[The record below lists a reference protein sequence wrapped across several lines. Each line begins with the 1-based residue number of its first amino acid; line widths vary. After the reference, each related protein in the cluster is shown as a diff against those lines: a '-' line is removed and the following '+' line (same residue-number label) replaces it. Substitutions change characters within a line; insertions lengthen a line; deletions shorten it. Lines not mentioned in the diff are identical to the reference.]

1 MYDWYCDKCEYKN
14 FAKRGKCHRCDNE
27 KNPNCRLNYGSQ
39 FFSVN
44 SSRRE
49 EIDDAVNC
57 SLMIRGPI
65 ITEIE
70 EEMLLNIFE
79 AFAPIKDIRMIR
91 NKLTGGNKDFAFI
104 EFFTPE

>member
-1 MYDWYCDKCEYKN
+1 
-14 FAKRGKCHRCDNE
+14 
-27 KNPNCRLNYGSQ
+27 
-39 FFSVN
+39 
-44 SSRRE
+44 
-49 EIDDAVNC
+49 
-57 SLMIRGPI
+57 MIRGPI

-104 EFFTPE
+104 

>member
-14 FAKRGKCHRCDNE
+14 FAKRGKCHCCDNE

-70 EEMLLNIFE
+70 EEILL
-79 AFAPIKDIRMIR
+79 KGLRR
-91 NKLTGGNKDFAFI
+91 
-104 EFFTPE
+104 